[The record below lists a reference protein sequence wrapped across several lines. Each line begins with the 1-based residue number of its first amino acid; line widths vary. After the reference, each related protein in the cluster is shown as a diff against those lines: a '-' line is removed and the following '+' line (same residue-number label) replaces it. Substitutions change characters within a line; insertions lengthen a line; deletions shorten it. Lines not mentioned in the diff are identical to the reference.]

1 MGKKS
6 PDASKGEPSLEL
18 PSFGLRGRGRK
29 KKSTE
34 PAAAV
39 PPQEPADDEPTTAL
53 LVEETPI
60 PDTSEEAP
68 TEPIEPIAGGGGA
81 TPRAKRGGFSF
92 PSMPSMPSMPPIP
105 GLVAAI
111 VTGLVVGAFGTGLTY
126 LAMTGCEAIRGAS
139 TCGRAGFFPL
149 VAILILMSLLG
160 GVMLKFAKVSD
171 PGSTSFLA
179 VALLG
184 VIALLALTDVIFSV
198 WMFLIVPILCAPAYA
213 LSHWVT
219 TRFVEE
225 PDRPESHDLR

>member
-1 MGKKS
+1 MGMGKKS

-53 LVEETPI
+53 LVEETPT

-68 TEPIEPIAGGGGA
+68 TEPTAGGGGA
-81 TPRAKRGGFSF
+81 TRRAKRGGFSF
-92 PSMPSMPSMPPIP
+92 PSMPSMPAIP

-149 VAILILMSLLG
+149 VAILILMTLLG

-198 WMFLIVPILCAPAYA
+198 WMFLLVPILCAPAYA

-225 PDRPESHDLR
+225 PERPESHDLR